1 DGTITVAFDE
11 PGFTFTLSEYSIEWY
26 RGTHTTVPAGGTAN
40 DDFIADDATAAGTN
54 SGNANAGTAIIPAGG
69 DVTQLE
75 GLETGTYTV
84 FITKDGVA
92 SPNEGCDAFA
102 TF

>member
-1 DGTITVAFDE
+1 DE

-26 RGTHTTVPAGGTAN
+26 RGTHATVPAGGTAN

-75 GLETGTYTV
+75 GL
-84 FITKDGVA
+84 
-92 SPNEGCDAFA
+92 
-102 TF
+102 